1 MNLYQGMRWLKCD
14 LQVQTPEDSAHWAD
28 AETKLGEP
36 RRPLVSGQPSESGI
50 QEKARVFLRRC
61 HELELDVVGVTD
73 HNFSNKAEP
82 RDWFLTHL
90 VEQNRAVAEEVG
102 RQPLAI
108 LPGFEVDIG
117 YHVLCLFEPATD
129 WKDLRR
135 VSDTLTTLGLP
146 EGARFE
152 QGRPRPLRFNNQYKS
167 LKELLE
173 VVQEQNGG
181 FVIAAHADQ
190 NDGLLHNTT
199 FKDDFALPGLLC
211 VELTGNPPAQKYLSI
226 LDGSNPHWV
235 RSEPYPAW
243 ITSSDAK
250 SLAVD
255 QDGRPRP
262 SALGYRY
269 TWMKM
274 SQVSIEALRQACLDA
289 GSRIRVLRPGEGDK
303 NPGLREAHPRI
314 VSLTVRNAAFVEDQ
328 TVHFSPNLNCII
340 GGFGSGKSSILEYLR
355 LAHGK
360 DKGDVDEKT
369 QDKINRIRNTLP
381 PGTGSVE
388 VVWRGLSGNDDVL
401 TYTRDGGAQVS
412 GNSQVI
418 DLVTFHRQLPV
429 EFFSQQELS
438 ERTQERHS
446 RLLAL
451 LDGYAKADLDRLEAQ
466 ERDLRSE
473 LERLF
478 SVRRQKIQI
487 EADIGRLRQEIAEL
501 TRAWQARRSLQGEA
515 RRHEQS
521 RAALRYAEEIQE
533 SLQIPEEWTR
543 LADNFLKGHRDLP
556 DESAEWINA
565 EWFTELSSRSLD
577 ARKKLYSAIVS
588 AAAQFRV
595 DIEGLLDEQG
605 DWGHIKSELE
615 ASEMRFLDACRE
627 QGLQPEEVRQLRELD
642 RQRQLKQ
649 EELDRKTEQLARLLT
664 EVESLPC
671 TLAQL
676 HRSWRQQFRARD
688 RAADAANQ
696 AGVNR
701 SRKFVEVSLVFCGD
715 RDSFAQAWSRLTP
728 DRRSQLGRE
737 WDELG
742 KRIFDAFQST
752 TYPSPWRML
761 QKAVFGHGSAPDW
774 LGRHKES
781 LASHLSKEGVAKTWE
796 EVFITRVHDFAD
808 IALFRPD
815 GSLAGRISEGKLS
828 GGQRNTAALA
838 LILAQGN
845 GPLVID
851 QPEEELDATFIYH
864 DLVPFLRE
872 MKSRRQIICATHN
885 ANLPVNGDAE
895 LVYALEARDGRGR
908 PLVQGG
914 LDRES
919 VTQAV
924 LDIME
929 GSREAFR
936 RRSEKY
942 HF

>member
-1 MNLYQGMRWLKCD
+1 VNG
-14 LQVQTPEDSAHWAD
+14 
-28 AETKLGEP
+28 
-36 RRPLVSGQPSESGI
+36 RPDESGI
-50 QEKARVFLRRC
+50 QEKARIFLRRC
-61 HELELDVVGVTD
+61 HALELDVIGVTD
-73 HNFSNKAEP
+73 HNFSDKTEP

-90 VEQNRAVAEEVG
+90 VEQNQAVAREVG

-117 YHVLCLFEPATD
+117 YHVLCLFQPAKD
-129 WKDLRR
+129 WSDLRH
-135 VSDTLTTLGLP
+135 VSNTLTTLGLP
-146 EGARFE
+146 EGGRFE
-152 QGRPRPLRFNNQYKS
+152 QGRPRPLRFNNQHKS

-173 VVQEQNGG
+173 VVQEQNQG

-190 NDGLLHNTT
+190 NDGLLSNTT

-211 VELTGNPPAQKYLSI
+211 VELTGNPPAQKYSAI
-226 LDGSNPHWV
+226 LGGSNPHWV
-235 RSEPYPAW
+235 RSKPYPAW
-243 ITSSDAK
+243 IMSSDAK

-255 QDGRPRP
+255 QHGRPRP
-262 SALGYRY
+262 GALGYRH
-269 TWMKM
+269 TWIKM
-274 SQVSIEALRQACLDA
+274 SRVSIAALRQACLDPE
-289 GSRIRVLRPGEGDK
+289 SRIRVPTPGDGDK
-303 NPGLREAHPRI
+303 NPGLQETHPRI

-340 GGFGSGKSSILEYLR
+340 GGFGSGKSSLLEYLR

-360 DKGDVDEKT
+360 DTGDVGDKT
-369 QDKINRIRNTLP
+369 RDKINRIRNTLP
-381 PGTGSVE
+381 LGIGAVE
-388 VVWRGLSGNDDVL
+388 VVWRGVSGNDDAL
-401 TYTRDGGAQVS
+401 SYTRDGGAQVS
-412 GNSQVI
+412 GNSQVV
-418 DLVTFHRQLPV
+418 DLATFHRQLPV

-438 ERTQERHS
+438 ERTQERHN

-451 LDGYAKADLDRLEAQ
+451 LDGYAKADLDRLDAK

-478 SVRRQKIQI
+478 SVRRQKVQV
-487 EADIGRLRQEIAEL
+487 EADMQRLKQEIAEL
-501 TRAWQARRSLQGEA
+501 TRAWQARQSLQGEA
-515 RRHEQS
+515 KRHELS
-521 RAALRYAEEIQE
+521 RAALKYAETIQE
-533 SLQIPEEWTR
+533 SPQTPDEWAGLAADFLESHPHLPDQSTEWT
-543 LADNFLKGHRDLP
+543 
-556 DESAEWINA
+556 NA
-565 EWFTELSSRSLD
+565 EWFNELAKGSLE
-577 ARKKLYSAIVS
+577 ARRKLHSAVV
-588 AAAQFRV
+588 AAVAQFRV

-605 DWGHIKSELE
+605 AWGQIKEELE
-615 ASEMRFLDACRE
+615 SSETRFLEACQA
-627 QGLQPEEVRQLRELD
+627 QGLQPEELKQLREVD
-642 RQRQLKQ
+642 RQRQSKQ
-649 EELDRKTEQLARLLT
+649 VELERK
-664 EVESLPC
+664 S
-671 TLAQL
+671 AQL
-676 HRSWRQQFRARD
+676 VKLQAEVDLLPRKLAELHRTWREQFRARHG
-688 RAADAANQ
+688 AADAANQ

-701 SRKFVEVSLVFCGD
+701 SRKFVEVSLIFCGD
-715 RDSFAQAWSRLTP
+715 RESFTQAWNRLTP

-742 KRIFDAFQST
+742 ERIFDAFRST
-752 TYPSPWRML
+752 AYPSSPWRML
-761 QKAVFGHGSAPDW
+761 QKAIFGPGPAPDW

-781 LASHLSKEGVAKTWE
+781 LAGHLSKEGVARTWE

-815 GSLAGRISEGKLS
+815 GSLAGRISESRLS
-828 GGQRNTAALA
+828 DGQRNTAALA

-851 QPEEELDATFIYH
+851 QPEDELDATFIYE
-864 DLVPFLRE
+864 DLVPLLRE

-895 LVYALEARDGRGR
+895 LVYALEARDGHGR

-924 LDIME
+924 LDVME

>member
-1 MNLYQGMRWLKCD
+1 MSGYQGMRWLKCD

-28 AETKLGEP
+28 AETRLGEP
-36 RRPLVSGQPSESGI
+36 RRPLVDGQPSESGI
-50 QEKARVFLRRC
+50 QEKARIFLRRC
-61 HELELDVVGVTD
+61 HALELDVIGVTD
-73 HNFSNKAEP
+73 HNFSDKAEP

-90 VEQNRAVAEEVG
+90 VEQNQAVAREVG

-117 YHVLCLFEPATD
+117 YHVLCLFEPAKD
-129 WKDLRR
+129 SSDLRQ
-135 VSDTLTTLGLP
+135 VSNTLTTLGLP
-146 EGARFE
+146 EGGRFE

-173 VVQEQNGG
+173 VVQEQNQG

-190 NDGLLHNTT
+190 NDGLLSNTT
-199 FKDDFALPGLLC
+199 FKEDFALPGLLC
-211 VELTGNPPAQKYLSI
+211 VELTGNPPAQKYSAI
-226 LDGSNPHWV
+226 LMGSNPHWT
-235 RSEPYPAW
+235 RSKPYPAW
-243 ITSSDAK
+243 IMSSDAK

-255 QDGRPRP
+255 QHGQPRP
-262 SALGYRY
+262 GALGYRH
-269 TWMKM
+269 TWIKM
-274 SQVSIEALRQACLDA
+274 SRVSIEALRQACLDPE
-289 GSRIRVLRPGEGDK
+289 SRIRVPEAGEGDK
-303 NPGLREAHPRI
+303 NPGLTETHPRI

-340 GGFGSGKSSILEYLR
+340 GGFGSGKSSLLEYLR

-360 DKGDVDEKT
+360 DTGDVGDKT
-369 QDKINRIRNTLP
+369 RDKINRIRNTLP
-381 PGTGSVE
+381 VGIGAVE
-388 VVWRGLSGNDDVL
+388 VVWRGVSGNDDVL
-401 TYTRDGGAQVS
+401 TYTQDGGAQVS
-412 GNSQVI
+412 GSSQVV
-418 DLVTFHRQLPV
+418 DLATFHRQLPV

-438 ERTQERHS
+438 ERTQERHN

-451 LDGYAKADLDRLEAQ
+451 LDGYAKADLDRLDAK

-478 SVRRQKIQI
+478 SVRRQKVQV
-487 EADIGRLRQEIAEL
+487 EAEIKRLKQEIAEL
-501 TRAWQARRSLQGEA
+501 TRAWQARQSLQGEA

-521 RAALRYAEEIQE
+521 RAALRYAKEIRE
-533 SLQIPEEWTR
+533 SLRTPDEWAR
-543 LADNFLKGHRDLP
+543 LAEGFLQSHRDLP
-556 DESAEWINA
+556 EESAEWTNA
-565 EWFTELSSRSLD
+565 EWFSELARRSLE
-577 ARKKLYSAIVS
+577 ARAKLHSAVVS
-588 AAAQFRV
+588 AVAQFRV
-595 DIEGLLDEQG
+595 AIEGLLDEQG
-605 DWGHIKSELE
+605 AWGHIKSELE
-615 ASEMRFLDACRE
+615 SSETRFLGACQK
-627 QGLQPEEVRQLRELD
+627 QGLQPDEVKQLREVD

-649 EELDRKTEQLARLLT
+649 EELDRKSAQLARLLT
-664 EVESLPC
+664 EAKLLPR

-676 HRSWRQQFRARD
+676 HRIWQQQFRARHV
-688 RAADAANQ
+688 AADAANQ

-701 SRKFVEVSLVFCGD
+701 SRKFVEVSLLFCGD
-715 RDSFAQAWSRLTP
+715 RESFAQAWNRLTP

-742 KRIFDAFQST
+742 DRIFDAFRST
-752 TYPSPWRML
+752 DYPSPWRML
-761 QKAVFGHGSAPDW
+761 QKAVFGPRPTPDW

-781 LASHLSKEGVAKTWE
+781 LASHLSKEGVAKIWE

-808 IALFRPD
+808 VALFRPD
-815 GSLAGRISEGKLS
+815 GSLAGRISEGRLS
-828 GGQRNTAALA
+828 DGQRNTAALA

-895 LVYALEARDGRGR
+895 LVYALEARDGHGR

-924 LDIME
+924 LDVME
-929 GSREAFR
+929 GSKEAFR